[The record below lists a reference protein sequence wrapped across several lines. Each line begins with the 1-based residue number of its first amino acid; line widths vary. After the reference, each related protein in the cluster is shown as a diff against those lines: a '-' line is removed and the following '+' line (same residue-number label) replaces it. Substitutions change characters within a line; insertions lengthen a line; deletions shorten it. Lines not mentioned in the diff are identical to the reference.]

1 MYIEAGLHD
10 GSTAANVKDFHQR
23 SYAVFA
29 LRRDLIRFDN
39 PIRHWSACVS
49 VYAMTSGTIRIIIE
63 SEYSLCVQN
72 DAYKIIDACKQLT
85 A

>member
-1 MYIEAGLHD
+1 MYIEGGLHD

-39 PIRHWSACVS
+39 PIRHWPACVF
-49 VYAMTSGTIRIIIE
+49 VYAMTSGTIRIIIIIE
-63 SEYSLCVQN
+63 SKYCLCVQN
-72 DAYKIIDACKQLT
+72 DAYKIIDA
-85 A
+85 